1 MVGIALGVT
10 GGVAGIWLGT
20 STALAGPINLKHV
33 PADARTVIHVDVEAA
48 TGSIIGQ
55 FILEHGGE
63 LGIKQLEQIK
73 MIEQEI
79 GLNPLEDIFDMT
91 VVFVVDDADEI
102 DVFIVTASGAV
113 DDALEAIKEK
123 IGDGIETERVG
134 GYDVIA
140 IRGGGDPM
148 FLWVES
154 SGRRRTIVAGRDAQ
168 RVAEVVS
175 LTKGDGESLADSDSA
190 LADVEAQSGAIVF
203 AATLDAS
210 DIAKHSLVSKLLGET
225 SAVFVQVGEDDG
237 KAFAQVT
244 LGVGTDKAELVAQ
257 MATGLV
263 AGGRLIAGHED
274 VASEIKDA
282 RIELLSAIQFSSDN
296 GNVQVSF
303 RYDVEK
309 FIRLLQEARRGYN

>member
-1 MVGIALGVT
+1 MVGIALGVA

-63 LGIKQLEQIK
+63 LGIKQPEQIK

-79 GLNPLEDIFDMT
+79 GLDPLEDIFDVT

-123 IGDGIETERVG
+123 IGDGFETERVG
-134 GYDVIA
+134 GYDVMA

-168 RVAEVVS
+168 RVVEVVS

-190 LADVEAQSGAIVF
+190 LADVEAQRGAIVF

-210 DIAKHSLVSKLLGET
+210 EIAKHSLASKLLNEA
-225 SAVFVQVGEDDG
+225 SAVVVQVGEDDG
-237 KAFAQVT
+237 EAFAQVA
-244 LGVGTDKAELVAQ
+244 LGIGSDKVGRIVT
-257 MATGLV
+257 MAAGLV
-263 AGGRLIAGHED
+263 AFGQLIAENED
-274 VASEIKDA
+274 VATDIKSA

-309 FIRLLQEARRGYN
+309 LIGLLQEARGDYN

>member
-1 MVGIALGVT
+1 MVGIALGVA
-10 GGVAGIWLGT
+10 GGVAGLWLGT

-79 GLNPLEDIFDMT
+79 GLNPLEDIFDVT
-91 VVFVVDDADEI
+91 VVFVVEDADEI

-123 IGDGIETERVG
+123 IGDGFETERVG

-175 LTKGDGESLADSDSA
+175 LTKGDGESLADSDSV
-190 LADVEAQSGAIVF
+190 LADVEAQKGAIVF

-210 DIAKHSLVSKLLGET
+210 EIAKHSLASKLLSEA
-225 SAVFVQVGEDDG
+225 SAVVVQVGEDDG
-237 KAFAQVT
+237 EAFAQVA
-244 LGVGTDKAELVAQ
+244 LGIESDKVGRFVT
-257 MATGLV
+257 MAAGLV
-263 AGGRLIAGHED
+263 AFGQLIAENED
-274 VASEIKDA
+274 VATDIKSA
-282 RIELLSAIQFSSDN
+282 RVELLSAIQFSSYN

-309 FIRLLQEARRGYN
+309 FIGLLQEARRDHN